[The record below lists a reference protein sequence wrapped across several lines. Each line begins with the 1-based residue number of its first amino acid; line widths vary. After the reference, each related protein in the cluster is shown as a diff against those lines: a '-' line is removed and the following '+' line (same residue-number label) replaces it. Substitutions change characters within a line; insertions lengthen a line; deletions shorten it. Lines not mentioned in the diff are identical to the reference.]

1 METSL
6 FTLQAMDVQQLLVQV
21 ILYLRYGILLLL
33 GALAALALAVTW
45 KG

>member
-1 METSL
+1 MITDSAALAVLEL
-6 FTLQAMDVQQLLVQV
+6 NDLIIQV